1 MANLVDLANDA
12 LAAIG
17 AAGSTNVPFI
27 ASLDDARNEAVV
39 CKRFLAPTDKS
50 MSLMAT
56 ILEFHDWNCARGRA
70 ELAAQAT
77 APIFGFSYSY
87 VLPPDYLKVRRI
99 NGSETVIYKVEGTAI
114 LTNEVSPIFLE
125 YTRFEIDPNKWSPGV
140 KECMSLL
147 LQSKLAV
154 PLKSDRDLANDLRDA
169 LWGNRGKGIE
179 GAIFHAASV
188 DGVEGSQETQTT
200 PDLLEV
206 RG

>member
-50 MSLMAT
+50 ASLMAT
-56 ILEFHDWNCARGRA
+56 ILEYHDWNCARKRA

-77 APIFGFSYSY
+77 APIFGYGYSY
-87 VLPPDYLKVRRI
+87 VLPSNYLKVRRI
-99 NGSETVIYKVEGTAI
+99 NGSETVIYKVEGQAL
-114 LTNEVSPIFLE
+114 LTDEVSPIFLE
-125 YTRFEIDPNKWSPGV
+125 YTGFEIDPNQWSPSV
-140 KECMSLL
+140 YQCMSLF
-147 LQSKLAV
+147 LQAKLAV
-154 PLKSDRDLANDLRDA
+154 PLKSDSKLARDLRDELFGSPA
-169 LWGNRGKGIE
+169 RGIPSFLQE
-179 GAIFHAASV
+179 AASM
-188 DGVEGSQETQTT
+188 DGIEGSQEAQTT
-200 PDLLEV
+200 PDLILV